1 MNIFVKTKNVYEVL
15 KCKTNEFFFLSQT
28 WGSQPGGGP
37 RLGKIPNFFRFFLGQ
52 TSLIWQWFLKQN
64 RCFQNLF
71 SLFLIDGII
80 QVILLTNLCNAS
92 LSPNSHTCTDNV
104 ELLWVLIRILQI
116 LVVLCPELSE
126 PWIATIDFSFPLQIH
141 NYNDN
146 SQDNVMRNLVSYF
159 SAATILL
166 SQWRH
171 QLPGIL
177 LKSLQIF

>member
-1 MNIFVKTKNVYEVL
+1 MQNKL
-15 KCKTNEFFFLSQT
+15 FFFLSQT

-64 RCFQNLF
+64 RFFQNLF

-177 LKSLQIF
+177 LNSLQIF